1 MAVVEIGGSDD
12 GGLSIDSVGFR
23 DVVHAVLEVGVRQL
37 GEELPPLSH
46 IFHGLHFCRFKIR
59 VAGLEGK
66 AVDVA
71 YSAVEL
77 AVSRPYGLAGIVQT
91 HPDWTCLC
99 SYIQRRKEIVICLA
113 LPVAESACLVIIE
126 FHVLVA
132 QAYPDI
138 ETAKLLG
145 HLHKCGYVAFVH
157 SVGSSGDCERTAFDV
172 CYKSVAFHCSGRS
185 GGFDHNFSEL
195 HS

>member
-12 GGLSIDSVGFR
+12 GGLSIGSVGFR
-23 DVVHAVLEVGVRQL
+23 DVVYAVLEVGVRQL
-37 GEELPPLSH
+37 GEELPPLGH

-113 LPVAESACLVIIE
+113 LPVAESASPQSTLIISK
-126 FHVLVA
+126 LKNK
-132 QAYPDI
+132 YP
-138 ETAKLLG
+138 K
-145 HLHKCGYVAFVH
+145 KYPKRAF
-157 SVGSSGDCERTAFDV
+157 SGTFFVMA
-172 CYKSVAFHCSGRS
+172 
-185 GGFDHNFSEL
+185 
-195 HS
+195 

>member
-12 GGLSIDSVGFR
+12 GGLSIGSVGFR
-23 DVVHAVLEVGVRQL
+23 GVVQ
-37 GEELPPLSH
+37 
-46 IFHGLHFCRFKIR
+46 IR
-59 VAGLEGK
+59 AAGHEGK

-113 LPVAESACLVIIE
+113 LPVAESASPQSTLIISK
-126 FHVLVA
+126 LKNK
-132 QAYPDI
+132 YP
-138 ETAKLLG
+138 K
-145 HLHKCGYVAFVH
+145 KYPKRAF
-157 SVGSSGDCERTAFDV
+157 SGTFFVMA
-172 CYKSVAFHCSGRS
+172 
-185 GGFDHNFSEL
+185 
-195 HS
+195 